1 MQSKYFLKNLA
12 ECEWV
17 TVTRNELSRLKFFCL
32 LHYNEGRIQMK
43 NQQVSTCTLAAYHK
57 HILKMLQ
64 VKEPLPVSQNFDEP
78 ASKKCK
84 TDKIHVE
91 IKTELASDKSSV
103 IILQL
108 SIH

>member
-1 MQSKYFLKNLA
+1 MGYCNPEWTFKTQIFLSTSLQRRQD
-12 ECEWV
+12 
-17 TVTRNELSRLKFFCL
+17 TNE
-32 LHYNEGRIQMK
+32 
-43 NQQVSTCTLAAYHK
+43 QVSTCTLAAYHK